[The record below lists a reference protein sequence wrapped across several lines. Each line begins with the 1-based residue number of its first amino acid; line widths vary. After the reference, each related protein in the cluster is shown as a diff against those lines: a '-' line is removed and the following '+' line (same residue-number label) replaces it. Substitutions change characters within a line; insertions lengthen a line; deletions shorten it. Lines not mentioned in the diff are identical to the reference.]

1 MRLIDADELKH
12 RMETVEM
19 FGLKGLMKVA
29 RGMVI
34 MSPTVDAEPV
44 KHGHWISI
52 DDDGDSPYKCSVC
65 GGVKVNENGEW
76 LDICHQEWNK
86 MPYCSVCGAKMDE
99 RET

>member
-19 FGLKGLMKVA
+19 FGLKGLMEVA

-34 MSPTVDAEPV
+34 MSPTVDPI
-44 KHGHWISI
+44 KHGHWISC

-65 GGVKVNENGEW
+65 GGVKVNESGEW
-76 LDICHQEWNK
+76 LDICHQEWSK
-86 MPYCSVCGAKMDE
+86 MPYCAVCGAKMDE
-99 RET
+99 VGDEQ